1 MSELNVINKAVDEII
16 ENAGKYETTY
26 LDTVPYIGHR
36 KIIRETLKKL
46 DTTAVIYFINNT
58 SEESV
63 IKELKDYYKEVK
75 EFGIKYANG
84 LKLVKNKTITF
95 IEATELDIEKKIKNI
110 DTSVPVT
117 IINDCTLTSRA
128 ISIHK
133 LKQSLGACRV
143 INMVHNNRLSESE
156 YIAINTKKVGYVY
169 VDGNE
174 EVNDKYIDGF
184 IVNPSDDIKPLADES
199 DNFRNVLV
207 LAGLERFKKLAS
219 CYSSSGS
226 IIQNKYVDANYLIVI
241 GNMSDSPI
249 YEALVECEDNCIGVK
264 TIKSISDLEDGVDK
278 GDKVFICHTSDVEEI
293 VNSDTQFLVI
303 TLLNDTCKDGVLY
316 NIISKAYDKDL
327 VCDEDDY
334 NFKYLFIY
342 DKPEQVKKSMMP
354 TYKAKSCEMVENPLR
369 DDIEPFEITCTGLQS
384 VDYPTFEDKS
394 LLKNIVHTMCV
405 DYLNVN
411 KLKSLTSLVNKGLNY
426 NVKPKTFLSDSLII
440 THLNYNF
447 KTTSYVDYDVS
458 EYRKLAEGYIS
469 NLMTKSILSEKNK
482 FNKIEAPTLL
492 NILEECVM
500 FESNALMKDYD
511 KQVWLKN
518 IPNHMIQNFFDIMF
532 VNDME
537 NINTSIFTKIIG
549 RAIELYSNN
558 TKNVAPKRQVEE
570 KKVWFPIV
578 PKFERNKD
586 KEINLEASYKPIIK
600 FSEYEKIAN
609 GAFEYSKKLK
619 PETEK
624 QFMDYLKNKKIVNWW
639 CKNGDLGEPN
649 FSVATVDKNGRP
661 ICFYPDWII
670 SIKKPE
676 LTFKD
681 VYLIVDTKAGMTL
694 DDSGGT
700 AVKIKALQEW
710 CKTAT
715 TNDKIF
721 YCGIITYEGGFWK
734 ISKNNIDY
742 NIDLDYSNFTD
753 FDEWI
758 DNLFRYPDKEI
769 QR

>member
-16 ENAGKYETTY
+16 ENLKKYETTY

-156 YIAINTKKVGYVY
+156 HIAINTKKVGYVY

-199 DNFRNVLV
+199 DNFRKVLV
-207 LAGLERFKKLAS
+207 SAGLERFKKLAS
-219 CYSSSGS
+219 CYSSNGS

-249 YEALVECEDNCIGVK
+249 CEEWVECEDNCIGVK
-264 TIKSISDLEDGVDK
+264 IIKSISDLEDGIDK

-316 NIISKAYDKDL
+316 NIISKAYNKDL

-354 TYKAKSCEMVENPLR
+354 TYKSKPCEIIENTLR
-369 DDIEPFEITCTGLQS
+369 NDIEPFEITCTGLQS
-384 VDYPTFEDKS
+384 VDYPEFEDIELIEYAINS
-394 LLKNIVHTMCV
+394 LCSE
-405 DYLNVN
+405 YLNIT
-411 KLKSLTSLVNKGLNY
+411 KLKSIASLVNKGLNY
-426 NVKPKTFLSDSLII
+426 NIKPKTFLSDSLII

-447 KTTSYVDYDVS
+447 KTAAYIDYDS
-458 EYRKLAEGYIS
+458 EEYRKLAEGYIS
-469 NLMTKSILSEKNK
+469 NLMTKSIISEKNK
-482 FNKIEAPTLL
+482 FNKKEAPVLL
-492 NILEECVM
+492 QMLCKFVM
-500 FESNALMKDYD
+500 LTNKAIIKDYE
-511 KQVWLKN
+511 KQIWLKN
-518 IPNHMIQNFFDIMF
+518 IPNHLQNNFFDIML

-537 NINTSIFTKIIG
+537 NPNTSIFTKILG
-549 RAIELYSNN
+549 KAIEYYSDSIHNM
-558 TKNVAPKRQVEE
+558 APKRQVEE

-586 KEINLEASYKPIIK
+586 KEIDIETSYKPIIK

-624 QFMDYLKNKKIVNWW
+624 QFMDYLKNNKNVNWW

-670 SIKKPE
+670 SLKKLE
-676 LTFKD
+676 HTFKD

-700 AVKIKALQEW
+700 AVKIRALQEW
-710 CKTAT
+710 CNQAT

-758 DNLFRYPDKEI
+758 DNLFRHPDKEI